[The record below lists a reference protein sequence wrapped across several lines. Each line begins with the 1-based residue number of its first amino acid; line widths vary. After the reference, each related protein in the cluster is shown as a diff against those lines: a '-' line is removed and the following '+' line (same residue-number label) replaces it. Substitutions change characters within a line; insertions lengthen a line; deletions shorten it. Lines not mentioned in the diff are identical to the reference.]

1 MTKECTD
8 FLIKL
13 QFQLEKPKSCD
24 LSKPIKGKLTSFP
37 TNNRLETAVQLSILA
52 NISFYSSFT
61 IGQEHLDQI

>member
-24 LSKPIKGKLTSFP
+24 LSKPIKGKLTPFP
-37 TNNRLETAVQLSILA
+37 INNRLETAVQLSIL
-52 NISFYSSFT
+52 
-61 IGQEHLDQI
+61 